1 MKIFGY
7 TIPQVYK
14 AIAGFFTPGVI
25 ALGVAI
31 STESPGGSSVTPAEM
46 IGIATA
52 MLVTG
57 GLVFMVPPSPAK
69 STSVEASLPPGG
81 TRYVGPGSPIYD
93 QLSEEREPI

>member
-31 STESPGGSSVTPAEM
+31 ATESPGGSSVTPVEM
-46 IGIATA
+46 VGIALA
-52 MLVTG
+52 MLATG
-57 GLVFMVPPSPAK
+57 GLVFMVPPSP
-69 STSVEASLPPGG
+69 V
-81 TRYVGPGSPIYD
+81 R
-93 QLSEEREPI
+93 SEGRS

>member
-31 STESPGGSSVTPAEM
+31 ATESPGGASVTPVEM
-46 IGIATA
+46 VGIVLA
-52 MLVTG
+52 MLATG
-57 GLVFMVPPSPAK
+57 GLVFMVPPSP
-69 STSVEASLPPGG
+69 V
-81 TRYVGPGSPIYD
+81 R
-93 QLSEEREPI
+93 SEGRP